1 MDKTDIIET
10 TKRHVACEGDGE
22 ISTHPKI
29 YLKIGAENSVTCPY
43 CSKHFILK
51 AEAAK
56 APHH

>member
-29 YLKIGAENSVTCPY
+29 YLKIWCGKFGNLP
-43 CSKHFILK
+43 LLL
-51 AEAAK
+51 
-56 APHH
+56 